1 MNPIQ
6 LMEQHKE
13 QFTPNDLIIYKT
25 IMKNPAHIV
34 RTTVS
39 TLAEECGV
47 SQPALS
53 RFVRSLGYSRFQDF
67 RTDFSIWLVKQ
78 ADLEASTD
86 HQLGYFHKL
95 YQVLGEAEALLTRDY
110 MEELAVYIRHFNHIY
125 ATGTGKSFHPAELLE
140 ILSRKNGQDIHALR
154 LDFLEEL
161 SDFMGEEDLLI
172 VFSVSGRS
180 TIMREA
186 ARTSGKILLVTANPL
201 YDYQDKVDRAVLL
214 PYVMPEPETSSVS
227 PVLFDIFAEL
237 LVSYLVPDRQDKP

>member
-1 MNPIQ
+1 MNPVQ

-13 QFTPNDLIIYKT
+13 QFTPNDLLIYKT

-53 RFVRSLGYSRFQDF
+53 RFVKGLGYARFQDF
-67 RTDFSIWLVKQ
+67 RTDFSMWLVQQ
-78 ADLEASTD
+78 ADMEASES
-86 HQLGYFHKL
+86 HQLGYFYKL
-95 YQVLGEAEALLTRDY
+95 YQVLNEAEALLTDEY
-110 MEELAVYIRHFNHIY
+110 MKELTAYIGRFDRIY
-125 ATGTGKSFHPAELLE
+125 ASGIGKSFHAAELLE
-140 ILSRKNGQDIHALR
+140 TLSRKNGQTIHAVR

-161 SDFMGEEDLLI
+161 SDFMGGNDLLI

-186 ARTSGKILLVTANPL
+186 TRTNRKVLLVTANPL
-201 YDYQDKVDRAVLL
+201 YDYKEKIDRAILM
-214 PYVMPEPETSSVS
+214 PYIMPDPETSSVS
-227 PVLFDIFAEL
+227 PVLFDIFSEL
-237 LVSYLVPDRQDKP
+237 LVSYLIPGR